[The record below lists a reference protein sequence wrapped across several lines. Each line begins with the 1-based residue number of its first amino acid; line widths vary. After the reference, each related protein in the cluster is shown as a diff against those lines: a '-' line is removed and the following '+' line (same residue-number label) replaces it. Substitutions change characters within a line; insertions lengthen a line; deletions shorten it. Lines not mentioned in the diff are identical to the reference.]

1 MTVSTD
7 DAAVQIGT
15 VATASEE
22 MSATSMEIAQ
32 NCSMAA
38 ESSLRANNAAAL
50 GSSVVKETVDVMRQ
64 ITSRVKETSQT
75 VESLGSRSD
84 QIGAIVG
91 TIEDIADQTNLLALN
106 AAIEA
111 ARAGEQGRGFAVVAD
126 EVRALAERTTKATKE
141 ISEMIHIIQ
150 QETKRAVS
158 SMEEGVLEVERG
170 SMESAKSG
178 EALNSILEQIN
189 EVSMQVNQIATA
201 AEQQNATTGEITH
214 NIIQVTA
221 VIDGANKMAQDTAA
235 EIDHLAAV
243 ANELQVLV
251 GHFKV

>member
-1 MTVSTD
+1 
-7 DAAVQIGT
+7 
-15 VATASEE
+15 
-22 MSATSMEIAQ
+22 
-32 NCSMAA
+32 
-38 ESSLRANNAAAL
+38 
-50 GSSVVKETVDVMRQ
+50 
-64 ITSRVKETSQT
+64 
-75 VESLGSRSD
+75 
-84 QIGAIVG
+84 
-91 TIEDIADQTNLLALN
+91 
-106 AAIEA
+106 
-111 ARAGEQGRGFAVVAD
+111 
-126 EVRALAERTTKATKE
+126 
-141 ISEMIHIIQ
+141 
-150 QETKRAVS
+150 
-158 SMEEGVLEVERG
+158 MEEGVLEVERG